1 MKSYTLAKAVLAAC
15 VGLSACAAQAA
26 DVTFTF
32 TNTAPAGGVGVAP
45 LWLGLHN
52 GSFDSFD
59 VGSAASVAIERAAE
73 DGNASVLT
81 SNFASQVAGGLQ
93 TTLPNGPRFPGA
105 SSTFTLHN
113 VDLNGANRY
122 LSYAAMVVLSNDF
135 FIGNDNAKAID
146 LSSLAGGGSLSLA
159 LGGAGHVYDAGT
171 EQNNFAYSLAN
182 GAYGIGG
189 GQSAANQGIDE
200 HGVVHVATGNPYL
213 SFVDDGHYVP
223 ANFDWTALNFNNQQ
237 SIGRLDISVTAVPEP
252 ETYAMLFAGLGL
264 LGVVARRRQGQGKVA
279 EAAGDIA

>member
-1 MKSYTLAKAVLAAC
+1 MKPYTLAKAMLAAG
-15 VGLSACAAQAA
+15 VSLSACAAQAA

-32 TNTAPAGGVGVAP
+32 TNTGPVGGVGVAP

-73 DGNASVLT
+73 DGNAGVLT
-81 SNFASQVAGGLQ
+81 SNFASQVAGGRQ
-93 TTLPNGPRFPGA
+93 ATLPNGPRFPGA
-105 SSTFTLHN
+105 SSSYTLHN

-146 LSSLAGGGSLSLA
+146 LSSLAGGGQLSLA

-171 EQNNFAYSLAN
+171 EQNNFGYSVAN
-182 GAYGIGG
+182 AAFGIGG
-189 GQSAANQGIDE
+189 GQKGPNQGIDE
-200 HGVVHVATGNPYL
+200 HGVVHVVTGNPYQG
-213 SFVDDGHYVP
+213 FVDNNYFVP
-223 ANFDWTALNFNNQQ
+223 ANFDWTPLNFNNQPAF
-237 SIGRLDISVTAVPEP
+237 GRLDISVAAVPEP

-264 LGVVARRRQGQGKVA
+264 LGVVARRQKKTGA
-279 EAAGDIA
+279 

>member
-1 MKSYTLAKAVLAAC
+1 MKPYLLAKAVLAAC
-15 VGLSACAAQAA
+15 VGLSACAVQAA
-26 DVTFTF
+26 DLTFTF
-32 TNTAPAGGVGVAP
+32 TNTAPVGGVGVAP

-73 DGNASVLT
+73 DGNANGLT
-81 SNFASQVAGGLQ
+81 SDFASQVAGGLQ
-93 TTLPNGPRFPGA
+93 TRLPLGPRFPGA

-113 VDLNGANRY
+113 VDLSGANRY

-135 FIGNDNAKAID
+135 FIGNDDAKAID

-189 GQSAANQGIDE
+189 GQSGPNQGIDE
-200 HGVVHVATGNPYL
+200 HGVVHVVTGNPYAD
-213 SFVDDGHYVP
+213 FVDGGNYVP
-223 ANFDWTALNFNNQQ
+223 ANFDWTALKFNNQQ

-264 LGVVARRRQGQGKVA
+264 LGVVARRRKG
-279 EAAGDIA
+279 AGA

>member
-1 MKSYTLAKAVLAAC
+1 MKPYALAKAVLTAC
-15 VGLSACAAQAA
+15 IGLSAGAAQAA

-32 TNTAPAGGVGVAP
+32 TNIAPTGGVGVAP
-45 LWLGLHN
+45 LWLGLHD
-52 GSFDSFD
+52 GSFDTFD
-59 VGSAASVAIERAAE
+59 VGAAASTAIERSAE
-73 DGNASVLT
+73 DGNSGVLT

-105 SSTFTLHN
+105 TSSFTLHN
-113 VDLNGANRY
+113 VDLTGSNRY

-146 LSSLAGGGSLSLA
+146 LASLAHGGSLSLS

-182 GAYGIGG
+182 GAFGIGG
-189 GQSAANQGIDE
+189 GQTAANQGIDE
-200 HGVVHVATGNPYL
+200 HGVVHVVTGIPYL
-213 SFVDDGHYVP
+213 SFADNGNFVP

-237 SIGRLDISVTAVPEP
+237 AIGRLDISVAAVPEP
-252 ETYAMLFAGLGL
+252 ETYAMLLAGLGL
-264 LGVVARRRQGQGKVA
+264 LGWTARRRR
-279 EAAGDIA
+279 AGA